1 MGSKIDLT
9 GRRYGRLLVL
19 AEGEHRNKRIYWICK
34 CDCGKTKQINGR
46 HLRRGNISSCG
57 CISKEGN
64 HVTHGLSKRN
74 RLYRI
79 RGGIKSRCD
88 NPNVP
93 SYKHYGARGI
103 SVCEEWRDYKAFHEW
118 AVSNGY
124 SEELTIDRIDVDG
137 NYCPENCR
145 WISRGEQVNNRRTT
159 KYVTI
164 NGIKKPRSEWAKEY
178 GISYWTLRSRHD
190 FGYQGLELL
199 EGKNDS
205 N

>member
-34 CDCGKTKQINGR
+34 CDCGKTKQINGS

-79 RGGIKSRCD
+79 WGGIKSRCD

-124 SEELTIDRIDVDG
+124 SEELRGGADLVEGGLVGVHHGIVSVYIG
-137 NYCPENCR
+137 IY
-145 WISRGEQVNNRRTT
+145 ISDICIKSAQYSRVESPHSFYIVGS
-159 KYVTI
+159 
-164 NGIKKPRSEWAKEY
+164 NGTADAVIK
-178 GISYWTLRSRHD
+178 
-190 FGYQGLELL
+190 
-199 EGKNDS
+199 
-205 N
+205 